1 MTLAA
6 FQDAFG
12 RMVLSPKLCVR
23 AREEGVTAFEGFDL
37 TPAEAAR
44 LAAIATQPGMKI
56 TCILA
61 RANRLSSLVGALP
74 LTCALLK
81 PELSQWLDRFWDEQ
95 PMATLQALPAGLA
108 FGRFLQ
114 REIELG
120 RLQVRYAAEVLA
132 LELAALELQRMAHT
146 ESVATT
152 DAARLRV
159 VEFPFDP
166 SPLLSALAQHEAVPE
181 DLGCRATQ
189 VVLDYQQDPP
199 QTYVLRPEWG

>member
-6 FQDAFG
+6 FQDAFA
-12 RMVLSPKLCVR
+12 RMVLSPALCVR
-23 AREEGVTAFEGFDL
+23 ARAEGVAAFEGFDL
-37 TPAEAAR
+37 TPLEARR

-81 PELSQWLDRFWDEQ
+81 PELSHWLDRYWDEQ
-95 PMATLQALPAGLA
+95 PMTTLQALPAGES

-114 REIELG
+114 REIEQGQLT
-120 RLQVRYAAEVLA
+120 VRYAADVLA
-132 LELAALELQRMAHT
+132 FELAALDLQRMAHT
-146 ESVATT
+146 ESASAT
-152 DAARLRV
+152 DAARLRI

-166 SPLLSALAQHEAVPE
+166 SPLLTALAQHEPVPE
-181 DLGCRATQ
+181 ELGSQRTQ

-199 QTYVLRPEWG
+199 ETYVVRPGRG

>member
-6 FQDAFG
+6 YQDAFG
-12 RMVLSPKLCVR
+12 RMVLSPRLCVR
-23 AREEGVTAFEGFDL
+23 AREEGEAAFAAFDL

-44 LAAIATQPGMKI
+44 LAAIAAQPGMKI

-61 RANRLSSLVGALP
+61 RANRLGSLVGALP

-81 PELSQWLDRFWDEQ
+81 PELSQWLDGFWDEQ

-114 REIELG
+114 REIEQG
-120 RLQVRYAAEVLA
+120 RLTVRYAAEVLTF
-132 LELAALELQRMAHT
+132 ELAALELQRLAHT
-146 ESVATT
+146 ESVPAN

-159 VEFPFDP
+159 VDFPFDP
-166 SPLLSALAQHEAVPE
+166 SPLLSALAQHEQVPGE
-181 DLGCRATQ
+181 LGSRPTQ

-199 QTYVLRPEWG
+199 QSYVLRPERA

>member
-6 FQDAFG
+6 YQEAFG
-12 RMVLSPKLCVR
+12 RMVLSPALCVR
-23 AREEGVTAFEGFDL
+23 AREVGVAAFESFDL
-37 TPAEAAR
+37 TPAEASR
-44 LAAIATQPGMKI
+44 LAAIAAQPGMKI

-95 PMATLQALPAGLA
+95 PMPTLQALPAGLA
-108 FGRFLQ
+108 FGRYLE
-114 REIELG
+114 REIEQG

-132 LELAALELQRMAHT
+132 FELTALDLQRMAHT
-146 ESVATT
+146 ESVSASDAT
-152 DAARLRV
+152 RLRV
-159 VEFPFDP
+159 VDFPFDP
-166 SPLLSALAQHEAVPE
+166 SPLLSALAQHEPVPE
-181 DLGCRATQ
+181 ELGNRPTQ

-199 QTYVLRPEWG
+199 QTYVLRSVCG